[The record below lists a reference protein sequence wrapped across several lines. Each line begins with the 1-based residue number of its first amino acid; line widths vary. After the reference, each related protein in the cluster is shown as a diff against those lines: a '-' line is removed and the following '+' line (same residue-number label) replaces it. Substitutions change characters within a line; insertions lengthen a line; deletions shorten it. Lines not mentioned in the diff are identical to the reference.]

1 MIRLVSRC
9 LFNLSILMLSSQ
21 VFSQDTELHHY
32 QAKQLV
38 ASGHILSLD
47 DTLTLVSHYCD
58 GKLIDAH
65 LYQQQDKWRY
75 DLQLKLNAGQLID
88 LSIDAKTGQP
98 SSLTPLP
105 SECQN
110 HETVTR

>member
-1 MIRLVSRC
+1 MFSAQA
-9 LFNLSILMLSSQ
+9 S
-21 VFSQDTELHHY
+21 SQDTELHHY

-38 ASGHILSLD
+38 ANGHILSLNE
-47 DTLTLVSHYCD
+47 TLSIVSQYCS

-65 LYQQQDKWRY
+65 LYQEQDKWRY

-88 LSIDAKTGQP
+88 LSIDAKTGHP
-98 SSLTPLP
+98 NSRSPLP
-105 SECQN
+105 SECRN